1 MIRGVEKGKQCYGLK
16 EENDIVRYEKKKCKS
31 INHFHRQIKGKIWFI
46 LFRINECWVDRLLI
60 LIYIKNNKKHGNDEG
75 ACT

>member
-31 INHFHRQIKGKIWFI
+31 INHFHRQIKGKI
-46 LFRINECWVDRLLI
+46 
-60 LIYIKNNKKHGNDEG
+60 
-75 ACT
+75 